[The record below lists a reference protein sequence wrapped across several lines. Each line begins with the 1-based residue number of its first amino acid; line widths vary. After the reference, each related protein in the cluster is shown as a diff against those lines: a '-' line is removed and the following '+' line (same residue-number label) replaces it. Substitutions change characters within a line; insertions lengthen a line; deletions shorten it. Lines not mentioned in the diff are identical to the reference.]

1 MDNVIGGRDDLDRF
15 RRARDVGCAGV
26 ELILLRE
33 HLRGDERPAAL
44 RAARA
49 ATGVEIPSFVMDEHN
64 RGGISSDEP
73 GVAAAAAEDLR
84 IAIAWAADLD
94 VGAILVPFFAAAE
107 IRDDGAFERTVSA
120 FRELCPVAAERNV
133 LLAYEGTLPAPRVRV
148 LAERVESDA
157 FACYFDCANPLV
169 SALDPPT
176 EIRSLG
182 SLICRVHVKDLL
194 SEKDDCRPGEGRVD
208 FGECAAALSE
218 IGYDGWLVLETP
230 AAPLPVVERDV
241 DFTRAAFGLEAA
253 SP

>member
-1 MDNVIGGRDDLDRF
+1 MDPVIGGRDDLDRF
-15 RRARDVGCAGV
+15 RRARAIGCAGV

-33 HLRGDERPAAL
+33 QLRGDERPVAL

-49 ATGVEIPSFVMDEHN
+49 ATGLEIPSFVMDEHN
-64 RGGISSDEP
+64 HGGISSADAS
-73 GVAAAAAEDLR
+73 VAAAAAEDLR
-84 IAIAWAADLD
+84 TAIAWAADLD
-94 VGAILVPFFAAAE
+94 VGVILVPFFADAE
-107 IRDDGAFERTVSA
+107 IRDDGTFERAVAA
-120 FRELCPVAAERNV
+120 FRELCPVAAARNV

-241 DFTRAAFGLEAA
+241 DFTRAAFGLDA
-253 SP
+253 SSP